1 MQLSSD
7 VAAHAH
13 RVRDAAVRAIAAR
26 EAAAPYVNNNTLTT
40 FKRLSRT
47 AAAAAQ
53 SVALL
58 LSELAKLSR
67 VHPDHVTAYAVY
79 IAVSHLAVEIRTWNP
94 RSPIIWPSM

>member
-1 MQLSSD
+1 VQLSSD

-47 AAAAAQ
+47 YA
-53 SVALL
+53 VIT
-58 LSELAKLSR
+58 SR
-67 VHPDHVTAYAVY
+67 VP
-79 IAVSHLAVEIRTWNP
+79 
-94 RSPIIWPSM
+94 